1 MKKYLLTLAA
11 VTVALCACAQTF
23 TEKWNDFHKRT
34 EFFDANGRLTG
45 YKKWNDFYKRY
56 DVFDASGRL
65 EGYYKWNDFHNR
77 WEYHKK

>member
-11 VTVALCACAQTF
+11 LTVALCACAQTF

-34 EFFDANGRLTG
+34 EFFDSNGRLTG

>member
-45 YKKWNDFYKRY
+45 YKKWNDF
-56 DVFDASGRL
+56 
-65 EGYYKWNDFHNR
+65 HNR